1 MSWLWLA
8 WLRGKAADSLLQATA
23 GEEDKSLEEEEVV
36 GLGVVTM
43 VEVAGV
49 VDNEEAVEADKNY
62 EEEMVEVGKN

>member
-1 MSWLWLA
+1 
-8 WLRGKAADSLLQATA
+8 LLQATA